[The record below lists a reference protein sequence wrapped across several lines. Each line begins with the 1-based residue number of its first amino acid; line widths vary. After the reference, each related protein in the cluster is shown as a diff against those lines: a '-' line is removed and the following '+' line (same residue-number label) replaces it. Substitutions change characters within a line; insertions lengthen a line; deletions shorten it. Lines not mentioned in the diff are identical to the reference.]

1 MRHYVVRDVMTA
13 DPVAVTPATP
23 IKDVADILVTRRI
36 GAVPVVTPQG
46 HVVGVLTEAD
56 LLGKEQLR
64 RDPDGAH
71 WRHLP
76 YRDRRAIATAETA
89 GELMS
94 PHPATV
100 RAGATTAEAARLMD
114 RDQARC
120 LAVVDESGKLLGVVS
135 PWDLL
140 RVHLRPDEDRS
151 EAPRPP
157 AARRL
162 LA

>member
-1 MRHYVVRDVMTA
+1 MTGVQTCA
-13 DPVAVTPATP
+13 LP
-23 IKDVADILVTRRI
+23 ICQA
-36 GAVPVVTPQG
+36 
-46 HVVGVLTEAD
+46 
-56 LLGKEQLR
+56 
-64 RDPDGAH
+64 
-71 WRHLP
+71 
-76 YRDRRAIATAETA
+76 A
-89 GELMS
+89 GLISIHE
-94 PHPATV
+94 P
-100 RAGATTAEAARLMD
+100 G
-114 RDQARC
+114 RC